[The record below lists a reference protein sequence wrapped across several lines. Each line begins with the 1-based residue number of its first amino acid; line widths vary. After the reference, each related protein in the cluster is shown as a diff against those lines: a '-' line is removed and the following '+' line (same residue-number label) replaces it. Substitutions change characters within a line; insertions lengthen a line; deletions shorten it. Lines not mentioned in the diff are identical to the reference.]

1 MSKAKR
7 YLAVDKESRF
17 LIKHKLLQTSW
28 TAVFGAVAILE
39 GLVLAWW
46 AETIY
51 KVWSRTY
58 SFVRVRV
65 PWQARTEVQAEA
77 EVTRPKRVQHRQ
89 AAIDAR
95 NE

>member
-1 MSKAKR
+1 M
-7 YLAVDKESRF
+7 
-17 LIKHKLLQTSW
+17 
-28 TAVFGAVAILE
+28 AILE

-58 SFVRVRV
+58 SFVRARL
-65 PWQARTEVQAEA
+65 PWRPKTEVEADVDA
-77 EVTRPKRVQHRQ
+77 EVDAEVQPKRVSRPRQ